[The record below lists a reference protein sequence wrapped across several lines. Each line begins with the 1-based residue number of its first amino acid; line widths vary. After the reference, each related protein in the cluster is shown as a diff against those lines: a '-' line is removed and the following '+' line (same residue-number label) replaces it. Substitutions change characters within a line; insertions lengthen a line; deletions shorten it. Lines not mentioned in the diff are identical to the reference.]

1 MFRLNLCCSDSLRG
15 RALLLL
21 EHVVEPAHP
30 GPPAGDV
37 AESRR
42 EQRRP
47 RVGRLAH
54 SDAAE
59 AEAPAHAYLSRGV
72 GLAAAKRGVGLAA
85 AKREPGSWAP
95 SLTIQ
100 YGLLDGGIATP
111 GSGPE
116 PKTLV

>member
-72 GLAAAKRGVGLAA
+72 GLAAAKR
-85 AKREPGSWAP
+85 EPGSWAP

-116 PKTLV
+116 PKSLV